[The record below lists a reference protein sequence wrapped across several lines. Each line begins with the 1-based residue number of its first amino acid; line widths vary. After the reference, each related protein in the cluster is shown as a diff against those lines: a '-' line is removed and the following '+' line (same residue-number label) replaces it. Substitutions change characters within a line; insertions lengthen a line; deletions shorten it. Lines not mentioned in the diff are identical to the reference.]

1 MNPNP
6 NNNLENNEDLF
17 DETFEEIQ
25 QDVRDEQERMDYYE
39 LLKDKATFISRNT
52 RIDDV
57 NESDLLLD

>member
-1 MNPNP
+1 
-6 NNNLENNEDLF
+6 
-17 DETFEEIQ
+17 
-25 QDVRDEQERMDYYE
+25 MDYYE

>member
-6 NNNLENNEDLF
+6 NNSLENNEDLF